1 MGWSL
6 FQIRTTP
13 LFLVLPVGIDD
24 PNAHQN
30 LQLCCKVSTCGF
42 CRASEGRGE
51 VFHGAVA
58 CRRSASRCTGTAAM
72 RSGHAISR
80 RNHDGEYLLPSLC
93 SNHLRK
99 VNDGELLGLGISLF
113 FFSRTCL
120 STYFIKRK
128 RVIIDAT
135 MREPS

>member
-42 CRASEGRGE
+42 CRARERASEGRGE
-51 VFHGAVA
+51 VFNGAVA

-80 RNHDGEYLLPSLC
+80 RNHDGGYLLPSLC

-113 FFSRTCL
+113 FFANVPEHVF
-120 STYFIKRK
+120 Y
-128 RVIIDAT
+128 
-135 MREPS
+135 